1 MDDLRPLPELSP
13 TQYMLLPVL
22 LVLANSCDPVLS
34 WLFPALSGTL
44 WLSLLPP
51 LLGLYFLLLL
61 FRNLGIIRLPS
72 AACYSAL
79 LAPLSVLSIYQFVL
93 H

>member
-1 MDDLRPLPELSP
+1 MDDLTPIPELSP
-13 TQYMLLPVL
+13 AHYLVLLVL
-22 LVLANSCDPVLS
+22 LVLACSSNPLLS
-34 WLFPALSGTL
+34 WLVPALSGTL
-44 WLSLLPP
+44 WLNLLPP

-61 FRNLGIIRLPS
+61 FRQLGIIHLPS

>member
-1 MDDLRPLPELSP
+1 MDDLTPIPELSP
-13 TQYMLLPVL
+13 AQYVLLLVL
-22 LVLANSCDPVLS
+22 LVLASSCNPLLS

-44 WLSLLPP
+44 WLNLLPP
-51 LLGLYFLLLL
+51 LLGMYFLLLL